1 MNSEIQISIPKD
13 VENLQLPSPELLTYY
28 QNLSHRVLWLD
39 SEVDDYWLEFSR
51 KIIEWNR
58 EDKGIDVKNR
68 KPIMLM
74 FFSYGGSLDV
84 NNQLIDTIKL
94 STTPIYGVNVGQAC
108 SAGCFIYLACHKRY
122 AFPNATFLIHQ
133 GGGDGFSGTYAQV
146 VAAVMEYQRKIEELE
161 NYLRENTSIPDE
173 ILAEN
178 ITTEWFLTADEAIQY
193 GMCERIIE
201 SLDEVI

>member
-58 EDKGIDVKNR
+58 EDKGIDTKDR

-84 NNQLIDTIKL
+84 NN
-94 STTPIYGVNVGQAC
+94 
-108 SAGCFIYLACHKRY
+108 
-122 AFPNATFLIHQ
+122 
-133 GGGDGFSGTYAQV
+133 
-146 VAAVMEYQRKIEELE
+146 
-161 NYLRENTSIPDE
+161 
-173 ILAEN
+173 
-178 ITTEWFLTADEAIQY
+178 
-193 GMCERIIE
+193 
-201 SLDEVI
+201 